1 MNLSELVCVCWGC
14 EVNSMGLPQDTTIT
28 AKSDSQRQH
37 QCTGTKHRLTSY
49 RCDCDTL
56 SPNEK
61 VGGKIEMTWI
71 FKYGKHSNWGQ
82 VLRIWNRFQNR
93 QKFKRLRKNP
103 LCHPPHLIFL
113 FMTFI
118 PGVAQKCPLASFRL
132 FTKSMPAP
140 ITISPASKYIRDKR
154 KRFLWIFNRGHFH
167 ILLLFWEEIWMTNIL
182 ADPLFAYFIC
192 FHLEGSE

>member
-1 MNLSELVCVCWGC
+1 MNPSVVLLKTYAIGSELVWTCLNLYELVCVCWGC

-82 VLRIWNRFQNR
+82 ILRIWNRFQNR
-93 QKFKRLRKNP
+93 QKFKRLLKIP
-103 LCHPPHLIFL
+103 FATPHTWYSCLWLL
-113 FMTFI
+113 F
-118 PGVAQKCPLASFRL
+118 LASP
-132 FTKSMPAP
+132 KSVP
-140 ITISPASKYIRDKR
+140 S
-154 KRFLWIFNRGHFH
+154 
-167 ILLLFWEEIWMTNIL
+167 LLS
-182 ADPLFAYFIC
+182 AYLPSQC
-192 FHLEGSE
+192 QRR